1 MLDKMS
7 NLAFMGFL
15 AAMVVVGGAIGW
27 TLVQAIDHIYVDRIA
42 VTVAVAPS
50 YTQGLPATQTLRR

>member
-15 AAMVVVGGAIGW
+15 AAMVTVSIAMGW
-27 TLVQAIDHIYVDRIA
+27 TLLQAIDHIYADR
-42 VTVAVAPS
+42 TVALAPTV
-50 YTQGLPATQTLRR
+50 TQGLPATQTLRR